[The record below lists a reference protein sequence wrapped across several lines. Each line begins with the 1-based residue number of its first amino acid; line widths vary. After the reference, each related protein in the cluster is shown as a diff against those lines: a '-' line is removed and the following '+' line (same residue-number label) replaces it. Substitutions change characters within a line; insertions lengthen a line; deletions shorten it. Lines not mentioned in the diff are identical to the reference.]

1 MNRPILH
8 VVALVGL
15 LLLAGTALAH
25 VPDFPRDN
33 GSPETALAV
42 PNPSKSWVFYDRV
55 PTDGAAYYSVDLD
68 AGDRLVLSLFT
79 PHSGEFTPSLVLMS
93 PAIEGRNHVP
103 DAVTV
108 PEGYGA
114 RVIQGER
121 PDEAEYEPFTPA
133 SFYSTVSYDRP
144 VEADGTYLV
153 AVYGA
158 DQERGPVGV
167 VVGFEES
174 FSVVEYLTVPI
185 DRHRI
190 HLWEGQSPGLVLG
203 PGLIV
208 LLGGL
213 GALVRRL
220 SGPNLTVRSLVGV
233 AAVLFL
239 AEAAGTVVQTGV
251 ALTESGP
258 AFGALLTVAFVV
270 VPAGI
275 GAWLLRR
282 AFDDEF
288 GTPRTADGLAPPLR
302 TRATLV
308 GVGVLGSLTWGGI
321 LIGPALAILAAVLP
335 WDRLP

>member
-93 PAIEGRNHVP
+93 PAIEGRHDVS

-153 AVYGA
+153 AVYGP
-158 DQERGPVGV
+158 DQERGQVGV
-167 VVGFEES
+167 VVGYEES
-174 FSVVEYLTVPI
+174 FSVAEYLTVPI

-190 HLWEGQSPGLVLG
+190 HLWEGQSFGLVFG
-203 PGLIV
+203 PGLLV

-213 GALVRRL
+213 GGLIRRL
-220 SGPNLTVRSLVGV
+220 SGPNLTVRTLVGV
-233 AAVLFL
+233 AALIFL
-239 AEAAGTVVQTGV
+239 AEAAGTIVQTIL
-251 ALTESGP
+251 ALSKSGP
-258 AFGALLTVAFVV
+258 TLSAPLTVAFVV

-275 GAWLLRR
+275 GWWLLRQ
-282 AFDDEF
+282 ALDDGF
-288 GTPRTADGLAPPLR
+288 GTAGTDDGPVPSRR
-302 TRATLV
+302 TRATLA
-308 GVGVLGSLTWGGI
+308 GAGVLGLLTWGGI
-321 LIGPALAILAAVLP
+321 LVGPALTILAAILP
-335 WDRLP
+335 WNRLP

>member
-1 MNRPILH
+1 
-8 VVALVGL
+8 
-15 LLLAGTALAH
+15 
-25 VPDFPRDN
+25 
-33 GSPETALAV
+33 
-42 PNPSKSWVFYDRV
+42 
-55 PTDGAAYYSVDLD
+55 
-68 AGDRLVLSLFT
+68 
-79 PHSGEFTPSLVLMS
+79 
-93 PAIEGRNHVP
+93 
-103 DAVTV
+103 
-108 PEGYGA
+108 
-114 RVIQGER
+114 
-121 PDEAEYEPFTPA
+121 
-133 SFYSTVSYDRP
+133 
-144 VEADGTYLV
+144 
-153 AVYGA
+153 
-158 DQERGPVGV
+158 
-167 VVGFEES
+167 VVGYEES
-174 FSVVEYLTVPI
+174 FSVEEYLTVPI

-220 SGPNLTVRSLVGV
+220 SGPNLTVRSLMGV

-258 AFGALLTVAFVV
+258 AFGALLTVTFVV